1 MLLYKRNHSTTSIE
15 QTEYRM
21 SDKPSMSSIMK
32 AVSNMQSNMKLTQ
45 DYLEN
50 TTVTGSAGL
59 ETNVDDVSITL
70 NGKFNCQTCRV
81 SERFLAQQNAVAEQ
95 LIVNA
100 INDAVSQVSV
110 ITRQQIEALSADLK
124 TDES

>member
-1 MLLYKRNHSTTSIE
+1 
-15 QTEYRM
+15 M

-32 AVSNMQSNMKLTQ
+32 AVANMQSNMKITQ
-45 DYLEN
+45 DYL
-50 TTVTGSAGL
+50 TTTMVTGTAGL
-59 ETNVDDVSITL
+59 ETGSEDISITL
-70 NGKFNCQTCRV
+70 NGKFNCQTCNV
-81 SERFLAQQNAVAEQ
+81 SERFLAQSPAIAEQ

-100 INDAVSQVSV
+100 INDAVSQVGV

>member
-1 MLLYKRNHSTTSIE
+1 
-15 QTEYRM
+15 M

-32 AVSNMQSNMKLTQ
+32 AVANMQSNMKVTQ
-45 DYLEN
+45 DYLQN
-50 TTVTGSAGL
+50 TNVTGTAGL
-59 ETNVDDVSITL
+59 ETGANDVSITL
-70 NGKFNCQTCRV
+70 NGKFNCQTCTV
-81 SERFLAQQNAVAEQ
+81 SERFLAQNNAVAEQ

-100 INDAVSQVSV
+100 INDAVSQVAV